1 MKPVKKPKTV
11 KEPVKKPK
19 TVKEPVKKPKTVKN
33 PVKKPKIVK
42 ALKAPRK
49 YKKGG
54 MPEHSNNADVLQSRL
69 LPKYIRSGKLQIL
82 PQSIMDDLL
91 NVNKVGHTDTLRPE
105 QLSNTV
111 RYTRKEKPEYIDDP
125 RLLSIFLTYNLAVKY
140 IDNRDASKSYT
151 IKLLKDLKILNDDTA
166 IDKELGNV
174 NNIIIKSKDN
184 DVILTFLNNIKTK
197 FIDPYLIEDGDGV
210 KSTPQF
216 KNRLLQMIE
225 DKEAYKKN
233 EEIKNTPDRHQM
245 EMGEA
250 YNFALYAKPT
260 SGRLPDEKSKQ
271 PYRKPS
277 MPSKPSKPS
286 MPRPFH
292 RVYYTFEDVPA
303 KLNLGSVVE
312 PARREYRVDRVEH

>member
-1 MKPVKKPKTV
+1 MK
-11 KEPVKKPK
+11 PVKKPK

-174 NNIIIKSKDN
+174 NNIIKSKDN
-184 DVILTFLNNIKTK
+184 DEILTFLNNIKTK

-216 KNRLLQMIE
+216 KNRLLQMIK
-225 DKEAYKKN
+225 DKEEYNKN
-233 EEIKNTPDRHQM
+233 KEIKNTPNKHQM
-245 EMGEA
+245 EMEKA
-250 YNFALYAKPT
+250 YSDALYTDPT
-260 SGRLPDEKSKQ
+260 SGRLPDKKSNQ
-271 PYRKPS
+271 LSRKPS
-277 MPSKPSKPS
+277 KPSEPSKPS
-286 MPRPFH
+286 MPRPFP
-292 RVYYTFEDVPA
+292 RVYYISNYVPA